1 MKGSLGFD
9 LITNAYGGSIMV
21 GVPIK

>member
-9 LITNAYGGSIMV
+9 LIPNAYGGSIMV